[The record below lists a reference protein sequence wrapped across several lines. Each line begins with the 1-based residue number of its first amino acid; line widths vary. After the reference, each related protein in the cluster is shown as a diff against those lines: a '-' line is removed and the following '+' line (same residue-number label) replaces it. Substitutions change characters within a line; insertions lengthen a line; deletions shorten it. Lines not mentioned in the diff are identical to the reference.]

1 MHTLLGHRD
10 VDSVEKRI
18 QATYDA
24 SLAYLA
30 DL

>member
-1 MHTLLGHRD
+1 MRGHRD
-10 VDSVEKRI
+10 FSGIEAKID
-18 QATYDA
+18 ATYDA